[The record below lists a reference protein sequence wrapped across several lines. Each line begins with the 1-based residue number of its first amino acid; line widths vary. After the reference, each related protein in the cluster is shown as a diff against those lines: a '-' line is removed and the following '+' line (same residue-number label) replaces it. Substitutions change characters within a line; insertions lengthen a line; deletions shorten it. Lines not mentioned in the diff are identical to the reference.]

1 MFHPVGQQ
9 RVSSEIVHQIERLI
23 LEGVLRP
30 GDKLPAE
37 RDLASEFGVSRP
49 TLREALALLETSGLL
64 SRAPGRRHLC
74 GQCAQLDFPRK
85 PIIGLFGKTR
95 QGNR

>member
-30 GDKLPAE
+30 GDKLPPE
-37 RDLASEFGVSRP
+37 RDLASEFGV
-49 TLREALALLETSGLL
+49 
-64 SRAPGRRHLC
+64 
-74 GQCAQLDFPRK
+74 
-85 PIIGLFGKTR
+85 
-95 QGNR
+95 